1 MRAFTVGEGSLLLF
15 ASRSVL
21 FHQLLV
27 LLQKLLGN
35 DIELTV
41 LGHAVGNVV
50 LHKLRLL
57 MAAERELEQDR
68 R

>member
-21 FHQLLV
+21 FHQLFV
-27 LLQKLLGN
+27 LLQKLLSN